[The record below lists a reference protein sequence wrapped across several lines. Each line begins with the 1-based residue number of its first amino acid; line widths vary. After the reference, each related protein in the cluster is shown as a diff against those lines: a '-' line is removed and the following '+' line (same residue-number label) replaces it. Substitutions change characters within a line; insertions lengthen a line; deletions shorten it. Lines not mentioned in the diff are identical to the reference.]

1 MILCDRHHKVS
12 PNPNPWQSSNGF
24 ALHEEWDT
32 LWHFVMSIVKYRES
46 HYVTVLDMY
55 DNFDGRAVCS
65 SLLFQVPI
73 KLNREFFANS
83 LVTLQV
89 TKSFAAL
96 NSFL

>member
-1 MILCDRHHKVS
+1 
-12 PNPNPWQSSNGF
+12 
-24 ALHEEWDT
+24 
-32 LWHFVMSIVKYRES
+32 MSIVKYRES

-55 DNFDGRAVCS
+55 DSFDGRAVCS
-65 SLLFQVPI
+65 SLLFQVSI

-96 NSFL
+96 K

>member
-1 MILCDRHHKVS
+1 
-12 PNPNPWQSSNGF
+12 
-24 ALHEEWDT
+24 
-32 LWHFVMSIVKYRES
+32 MSIVKYRES

-55 DNFDGRAVCS
+55 DSFDSRAVFS
-65 SLLFQVPI
+65 RLLFQVPF